1 MGQLLLQLLEKVLA
15 QWRVFHLGIA
25 VSGECRNLPD
35 IIGLHAVLGVLLQ
48 QPVGIADF
56 FGKQYGMLLMM
67 GSGLFPKTAGH
78 AFVAE
83 LEIKQP
89 PEQRHCQ
96 DQDDPGDLIGGVVI
110 FGGQPH
116 DDGQTK
122 QLKRSIDVSGEAADI
137 KQQDHGNGDLQD
149 NQQRKPKNPTDQKA
163 QYFFHLH
170 TLLPGNDSSLF
181 YIIREKVSNRVKG
194 GSIRCQKVLQ

>member
-15 QWRVFHLGIA
+15 QWRVFHPGIA

-48 QPVGIADF
+48 QPVGIAAL

-122 QLKRSIDVSGEAADI
+122 QLKRSIDGSGEAADI
-137 KQQDHGNGDLQD
+137 KQQDRGNGDLQD

-163 QYFFHLH
+163 Q
-170 TLLPGNDSSLF
+170 
-181 YIIREKVSNRVKG
+181 
-194 GSIRCQKVLQ
+194 